1 MRAFFSVILVTALLA
16 TDAFAG
22 PGLDNPL
29 NKGGL
34 APGKP
39 AGLDP
44 AQSVRTLSTVV
55 LGAGAVLGIML
66 ALQSHGAEKIVQ
78 STAPVNAAD
87 IAVVEGAALNTTQ

>member
-39 AGLDP
+39 AG
-44 AQSVRTLSTVV
+44 
-55 LGAGAVLGIML
+55 
-66 ALQSHGAEKIVQ
+66 IVEVT
-78 STAPVNAAD
+78 SATIPRAPV
-87 IAVVEGAALNTTQ
+87 